1 MEIKDLKVILSLIEN
16 DVVGGS
22 NNFSTNP
29 KQYIEYFHILYYNI
43 VKGNSIVD
51 IAKKFN
57 NRLFVNS
64 ATNVILN
71 QVIDILVDNKVRD
84 FRIFLS
90 LDNTS
95 ALTGNRYNYD
105 NNNGVLFNI
114 GNGKLDK
121 LSITPFYKNEFKL
134 LLKLLG
140 SKDFGLL
147 LILLYNKTELFSI
160 IGK

>member
-16 DVVGGS
+16 DIAGGD
-22 NNFSTNP
+22 NKFSINP

-43 VKGNSIVD
+43 VQGKSIVD
-51 IAKKFN
+51 IAKNFN

-71 QVIDILVDNKVRD
+71 QVIDLLVDKKIRD

-90 LDNTS
+90 LDDTS
-95 ALTGNRYNYD
+95 ALSGVRYDY
-105 NNNGVLFNI
+105 NNQNGVLFNI
-114 GNGKLDK
+114 GNDKLDK
-121 LSITPFYKNEFKL
+121 LSVTPFYRNEFKL

-140 SKDFGLL
+140 SKDFALL
-147 LILLYNKTELFSI
+147 LIILYKKTELFSI